1 MFTRSLSTRHSGHSS
16 MLREAKQSPFHLT
29 KRIAEGEDIAAI
41 WFDGEYEGL
50 FQEFKQRIAC
60 DLSPSIHHMS
70 KDEILEFCR
79 TIKVHPAHLVPF
91 RTDPEFSLPTALLE
105 LLIDIA
111 NNRKG
116 QFHLED
122 VRLARAGIACET
134 VRIDTFLHHKI
145 CAEKTRNDD
154 HENAPTLTEIFSAVL
169 DNDMLLGKLST
180 EWTVLKAIFQQEVH
194 TRSPLAARVRK
205 LAFDELEQQKRQIE
219 SARHDANEQLNAAI
233 QDVGEQYQPIFM
245 SPISEHKL
253 LLFMATIKDSLL
265 DRDLEPSAATVDD
278 IMQILSK
285 FDMTESPVGKA
296 YAAFAAK
303 YAVAFQF
310 EYLALEYIADLAQAL
325 SRYFICEDQA
335 SHTKRKCREDLKEIP
350 SMKYVANLFNDEK
363 FGVGTL
369 YRRLMDNRTIIAMD
383 VYAQRMPPSP
393 TPDYF

>member
-1 MFTRSLSTRHSGHSS
+1 
-16 MLREAKQSPFHLT
+16 MLREAKKSPFHLMQ
-29 KRIAEGEDIAAI
+29 RIAEGEDIAAI

-111 NNRKG
+111 NNRKR

-145 CAEKTRNDD
+145 CAKKTRNDD

-169 DNDMLLGKLST
+169 DNDMLLGSLCT
-180 EWTVLKAIFQQEVH
+180 EWAVLQAIFQQEVH

-205 LAFDELEQQKRQIE
+205 LAFDELEQQKKKIE
-219 SARHDANEQLNAAI
+219 SAQRDANEQLDAAI
-233 QDVGEQYQPIFM
+233 QDVWEQYLPIFM

-253 LLFMATIKDSLL
+253 LLFMAAIKDSLL
-265 DRDLEPSAATVDD
+265 DRDIKPSAATVDD
-278 IMQILSK
+278 IMQSLSK
-285 FDMTESPVGKA
+285 FDMTESPVVKA
-296 YAAFAAK
+296 YASFSK
-303 YAVAFQF
+303 RYAVAPFG
-310 EYLALEYIADLAQAL
+310 YIDLAQAL

-335 SHTKRKCREDLKEIP
+335 SHTKRKCREDLREIP
-350 SMKYVANLFNDEK
+350 SMKYVANLFNDK
-363 FGVGTL
+363 TFGVGTL